1 MFRYV
6 HVTGAAI
13 KNKEQKVNRRV
24 CVRRKVKSTLLTGA
38 SLVCFKAVCLLKLF
52 EIIIQV
58 IIKVITLFLVMW
70 IICYHRALTDVFFL
84 RNKFNFFPEVIVYYK
99 TLTLLWVKKDE
110 EDFLVAG
117 ESLRNF
123 VAL

>member
-1 MFRYV
+1 
-6 HVTGAAI
+6 
-13 KNKEQKVNRRV
+13 
-24 CVRRKVKSTLLTGA
+24 
-38 SLVCFKAVCLLKLF
+38 
-52 EIIIQV
+52 
-58 IIKVITLFLVMW
+58 MW

-84 RNKFNFFPEVIVYYK
+84 LNKFNFFPEVIVYYK

-123 VAL
+123 VSITMQSGYVSYSGDYISVNN